1 MAPAPVPMTTPRDIW
16 SRLQDGPGLAQAD
29 ERARSANE
37 YRPETIPPVVD
48 DPASADML
56 PQLGYH
62 LDATGYPGWA
72 TGPRRS
78 HTWKRHHTTSC
89 FVLQLH
95 TKLAAQITSEGL
107 EDGTVRQRLR
117 TEDALAAWHR
127 HRAALF
133 GTAPAAGRTPG
144 LPEEQHLPAHLAFAL
159 RHIPG
164 AGWTVLADGLERV
177 LPPWPLRY
185 APTPQ
190 PLKLELK
197 TRLLVDCIGW
207 AYLPADSPDN
217 EGSMHELVYLSGVGP
232 QKKLKA
238 AWATLM
244 DKKVRLEAI

>member
-1 MAPAPVPMTTPRDIW
+1 MAPAPAETTTTPDPW
-16 SRLQDGPGLAQAD
+16 SRLADGPLLAQVD
-29 ERARSANE
+29 ERARNANE

-48 DPASADML
+48 DPASAILL
-56 PQLGYH
+56 PQLGYR
-62 LDATGYPGWA
+62 LEATSYPGWA

-144 LPEEQHLPAHLAFAL
+144 LPEEQHLPAHLAVAMEQ
-159 RHIPG
+159 IPG
-164 AGWTVLADGLERV
+164 AGWTVIADGLERV

-197 TRLLVDCIGW
+197 TKLLVDCVGW
-207 AYLPADSPDN
+207 AYLPANSPDN
-217 EGSMHELVYLSGVGP
+217 EGNVHELVYLSGVGP